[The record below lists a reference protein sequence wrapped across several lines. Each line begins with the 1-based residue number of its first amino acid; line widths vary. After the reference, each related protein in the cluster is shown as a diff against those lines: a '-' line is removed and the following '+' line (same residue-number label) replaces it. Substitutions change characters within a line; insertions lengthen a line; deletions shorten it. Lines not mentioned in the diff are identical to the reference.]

1 MADRPRFGPA
11 GRPPWFKCD
20 MTEVP
25 LLLRDEGLDAFEFQA
40 VRMGMPHQRFSKE
53 KAETLGRNARE
64 CDVLLSLHGPY
75 FINLSGAPETVEKS
89 IERLVSSAIL
99 ASWMG
104 ARVVVFHP
112 GYYGKL
118 GREEAL
124 RSCIQALSR
133 AVERVKS
140 LGIKGVEYG
149 PETTGKLS
157 QVGSLDEI
165 LRMCEEVDMVRPVVD
180 WAHIHARE
188 GGSIRGL
195 EDYLRIIE
203 AIESRLGSEAAE
215 NLHTHFTHV
224 EYGSKGEIRHHTLDE
239 EGYGPPFRP
248 LAEAIAEL
256 GLRPTIISESPIL
269 DRDAVKMKDILRQ
282 VLKGS

>member
-25 LLLRDEGLDAFEFQA
+25 ILLREEGLDAFEFQA
-40 VRMGMPHQRFSKE
+40 VRMSMPHQRFSRE
-53 KAETLGRNARE
+53 KAEALGRNARE

-89 IERLVSSAIL
+89 IQRLVSSAVL

-104 ARVVVFHP
+104 AGVVVFHP

-124 RSCIQALSR
+124 RSCIEALSK
-133 AVERVKS
+133 AVEEVKS
-140 LGIKGVEYG
+140 MGIKGVEFG

-165 LRMCEEVDMVRPVVD
+165 LTMCEEVDMVRPVVD
-180 WAHIHARE
+180 WAHVHARE
-188 GGSIRGL
+188 GGSIKGL
-195 EDYLRIIE
+195 DDYLRIIE
-203 AIESRLGSEAAE
+203 AIESRLGSDAAKD
-215 NLHTHFTHV
+215 LHTHFTHV
-224 EYGSKGEIRHHTLDE
+224 EYGSRGEIRHHTLE
-239 EGYGPPFRP
+239 EGDYGPPFRP
-248 LAEAIAEL
+248 LAEVIAEL

-269 DRDAVKMKDILRQ
+269 DKDAVRMRDILRR
-282 VLKGS
+282 VLEGF